1 MAAPEKVGTRA
12 EYAEGERGSLEG
24 AGQGHRAVSTDWPR
38 HGNETWI
45 EPASEAN
52 AGEPVPSAMISVMGP
67 PPAEKNPEGRAKAQG
82 REGPVGADTTVAT
95 GG

>member
-38 HGNETWI
+38 HGN
-45 EPASEAN
+45 EAN